1 MLHSRLNFQ
10 DPRFGEILS
19 VAEGLDQDA
28 LKKAIRKSRV
38 LYNRGGADEPEVT
51 DKGELSRMTHSALS
65 RCLTLLSLPK
75 NASSLSPPTTP
86 TPTVITMFIP

>member
-51 DKGELSRMTHSALS
+51 DKGELS
-65 RCLTLLSLPK
+65 
-75 NASSLSPPTTP
+75 
-86 TPTVITMFIP
+86 